1 MSEVSTVTPNAPVGQ
16 ISPEVPL
23 GISASLAQ
31 TVQPVDN
38 PPLIRNSNLDGKW
51 IFLDSFE
58 ITKNMTIGTNLF
70 NWDSYNPFMD
80 VLKHKYDPTRTYDI
94 PNMVHAMKDA
104 YWATF
109 LNMEYEMKFEPIKVT
124 DSRVELFI
132 QKNYDGR
139 KDTDA
144 LKYSNAATSSFNQE
158 NEVVVLDS
166 PSTAV
171 LFQPTLF
178 QMQTKAN
185 NLAGIVNFAPSQ
197 LDKIWPAFIPTT
209 TIAVKLQSRFINNN
223 LQPDSFEVNVW
234 IRPIIKTMSQLT
246 SRTRSVTRY
255 GDPVFVVNYVPS
267 AWWMSNPIDTFNAV
281 SNNYP
286 ALESNYKMEALVAYV
301 KELKIKKYEPDAIV
315 AAVKK
320 YVQFKK

>member
-1 MSEVSTVTPNAPVGQ
+1 MSEISTVTPNAPVGQ

-38 PPLIRNSNLDGKW
+38 PPLIRNDNLDQKW

-58 ITKNMTIGTNLF
+58 IKKSMTIGTNLF

-80 VLKHKYDPTRTYDI
+80 VLKQKYDATATFDI
-94 PNMVHAMKDA
+94 PTMVHAMKDA

-109 LNMEYEMKFEPIKVT
+109 LNMEYEMKFEPVKVT

-139 KDTDA
+139 KDDA
-144 LKYSNAATSSFNQE
+144 TLKYSDAATSSFNQE
-158 NEVVVLDS
+158 NEIVVLDS
-166 PSTAV
+166 PTTAV
-171 LFQPTLF
+171 LFKPTLF

-185 NLAGIVNFAPSQ
+185 NVAGIVNFAPSE

-209 TIAVKLQSRFINNN
+209 TIAIKLQSRFINNN
-223 LQPDSFEVNVW
+223 LQPDSFDVNVW
-234 IRPIIKTMSQLT
+234 IRPIIKTISQLT
-246 SRTRSVTRY
+246 SRTLSVTRY
-255 GDPVFVVNYVPS
+255 GSPIYKVNYVPLP
-267 AWWMSNPIDTFNAV
+267 WWMSNPIDTYVAL

-286 ALESNYKMEALVAYV
+286 ALKSSYTMEALVQYV
-301 KELKIKKYEPDAIV
+301 RELRGKNYEDEAI
-315 AAVKK
+315 ANAVKK
-320 YVQFKK
+320 YVKLK